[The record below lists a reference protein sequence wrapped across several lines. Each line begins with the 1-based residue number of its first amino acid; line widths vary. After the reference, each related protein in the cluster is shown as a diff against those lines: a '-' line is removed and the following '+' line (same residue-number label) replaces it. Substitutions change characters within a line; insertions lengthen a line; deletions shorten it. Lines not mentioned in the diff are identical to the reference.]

1 VLQVLARSARK
12 QLMRR
17 GPDLSG
23 PVVLVLAA
31 VLTAIAAFYAFTFRV
46 NPDELGVVMRFGKV
60 VRQEPP
66 GLHFRLPY
74 PIDEVRLPKVTRQ
87 NITEVGMRTGAATPG
102 SADGVK
108 AVREESL
115 MLTGDENIVDINLVV
130 YWRIQDPLK
139 YLFGI
144 RNPQAT
150 VMEVAE
156 STMREVV
163 GQSDIQPILTGA
175 RQEAEQAAQQRM
187 QELLDRYSAG
197 IHVDR
202 VQLLKID
209 PPTHVIDAFRDV
221 QAAATD
227 KEKLQ
232 NDALAYASR
241 VIPEARGDAERILQ
255 GAKGYQLQT
264 VAEADGQSVRFLK
277 ILDEYKKAP
286 DVTRTRLY
294 LETMERVFAS
304 ADKIIIDGHAV
315 VPFLSLGP
323 LPKRKEIGY

>member
-1 VLQVLARSARK
+1 MLQVLARSARK

-17 GPDLSG
+17 GPDLPG

-31 VLTAIAAFYAFTFRV
+31 VLAAFCVLCLHLPRE
-46 NPDELGVVMRFGKV
+46 PELGVVMRFGKV
-60 VRQEPP
+60 SRQEPP
-66 GLHFRLPY
+66 GLHFRMPY

-264 VAEADGQSVRFLK
+264 VLK
-277 ILDEYKKAP
+277 PWPVSAFQDLMN
-286 DVTRTRLY
+286 TRRRRRGAHAAVG
-294 LETMERVFAS
+294 EWS
-304 ADKIIIDGHAV
+304 AYSAAQ
-315 VPFLSLGP
+315 
-323 LPKRKEIGY
+323 R